1 MLAMPFQAMHYT
13 SCLLELVGALR
24 SPKQQQQKAM
34 EEV

>member
-24 SPKQQQQKAM
+24 SPKQQQKAM